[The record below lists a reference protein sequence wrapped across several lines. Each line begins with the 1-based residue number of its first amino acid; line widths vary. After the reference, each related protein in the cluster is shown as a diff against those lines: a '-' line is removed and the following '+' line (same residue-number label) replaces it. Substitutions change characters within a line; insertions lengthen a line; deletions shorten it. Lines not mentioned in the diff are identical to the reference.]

1 MSWPGTALAEEA
13 KPTSD
18 LNVAF
23 LSQYVW
29 RGFAYSRDSLVIQP
43 SMTVAYKG
51 AAMNLWGNLDTKQ
64 YSVDPE
70 TEKSSNF
77 NETDL
82 TLSYDGSAGIFGYG
96 VGYLLYNVD
105 GVAKDSQ
112 EFYAKASVNTL
123 LTPTLTV
130 YKESTGIQGWY
141 AKLGVGHTLELTK
154 DVKLAL
160 GASAGYLDDENGYNA
175 LHDGVLS
182 ATLSVPVATYITVSP
197 QLYYSFPLSSKAKD
211 KLKEANSGAHRQKQG
226 RLPLRRRGPGFCLLK
241 PALLGKPL
249 SIAWVASQ
257 TRALLLR

>member
-1 MSWPGTALAEEA
+1 MKTTKKLTLAVLGTLCTLSLAGTALAEEA
-13 KPTSD
+13 KPTAD

-29 RGFAYSRDSLVIQP
+29 RGFAFSRDSLVIQP

-51 AAMNLWGNLDTKQ
+51 VGVNLWGNLDTKQ

-70 TEKSSNF
+70 ADKTSNY

-96 VGYLLYNVD
+96 AGYILYSVE
-105 GVAKDSQ
+105 GLKDSQ

-130 YKESTGIQGWY
+130 YKETTGLQGWY

-160 GASAGYLDDENGYNA
+160 GASAGYLDDENDYNA
-175 LHDGVLS
+175 LHDGVVS

-211 KLKEANSGAHRQKQG
+211 FLKNYNSGAIDKNKADFVYG
-226 RLPLRRRGPGFCLLK
+226 G
-241 PALLGKPL
+241 
-249 SIAWVASQ
+249 IAVDFAF
-257 TRALLLR
+257 

>member
-1 MSWPGTALAEEA
+1 MKTTKKLSLAVLGTLFTLGLAGTALAEEA
-13 KPTSD
+13 KPTAD
-18 LNVAF
+18 LNVAL

-29 RGFAYSRDSLVIQP
+29 RGAAFSRNSLVIQP

-51 AAMNLWGNLDTKQ
+51 VGVNLWGNLDTKQ

-70 TEKSSNF
+70 ADKSSNF

-96 VGYLLYNVD
+96 AGYILYSVD
-105 GVAKDSQ
+105 GYKDSQ
-112 EFYAKASVNTL
+112 EFYAKGSVNTL

-130 YKESTGIQGWY
+130 YKETTELQGWY
-141 AKLGVGHTLELTK
+141 AKLGIAHTLELTK

-160 GASAGYLDDENGYNA
+160 GASAGYLDDEIDYNA

-182 ATLSVPVATYITVSP
+182 ATLSVPVATYVTVSP

-211 KLKEANSGAHRQKQG
+211 RLKTANSGAIDKNKADFIYG
-226 RLPLRRRGPGFCLLK
+226 GV
-241 PALLGKPL
+241 ALDF
-249 SIAWVASQ
+249 AF
-257 TRALLLR
+257 